1 MEDRIV
7 DFVAGLRGAGVRVSV
22 AESADCLSA
31 VDHTGVRDRET
42 FRRALHITLI
52 KDGSD
57 LPKFERLFPLYFGT
71 GEKPRLQPSD
81 VLTPEEMET
90 LQRALGSLDP
100 ELLELLRQLLE
111 GRPLDRA
118 DLDALGDASGL
129 PSARTPW
136 ERRWA
141 ERRMMRTLGLEE
153 AMEALERLLEAL
165 AEMGMGEEGLE
176 KVREV
181 FRTNLEALEEQVRHH
196 ARGSVARRMAEETRR
211 DADPDLIHRPF
222 RGLDEEEAEALR
234 DEVRRLAAQ
243 LRSRAALRHRRG
255 KKGVLDPRATM
266 RANLRNGGVPI
277 ELRLKTRRLKPKLV
291 LICDISTSVRHCAE
305 FMLRL
310 IYELQ
315 DQVAR
320 ARSFA
325 FIDRME
331 EISGAFEEHRPDV
344 AVEKVLRGLQ
354 PGHYNTDL
362 GASLAH
368 FFNRSLDAVDGRTTV
383 IFVGDGRNNFN
394 DPRLDLVDGLRRRAR
409 RIVWMNPEPR
419 PLWGTGDSDM
429 PTYAPLC
436 DHVDQV
442 STLAELGAAVDRL
455 FLPGR

>member
-71 GEKPRLQPSD
+71 GEKPLLQPSD

-111 GRPLDRA
+111 GRPLDRE
-118 DLDALGDASGL
+118 DLDALGEASGL

-141 ERRMMRTLGLEE
+141 ERRMMRALGLEE

-181 FRTNLEALEEQVRHH
+181 FGTNLEALEEQVRHH
-196 ARGSVARRMAEETRR
+196 AGGSVARRMAEETRR
-211 DADPDLIHRPF
+211 DADPDLIDRPF

-368 FFNRSLDAVDGRTTV
+368 FFDRSLDAVDGRTTV

-429 PTYAPLC
+429 PAYAPLC
-436 DHVDQV
+436 DHVHQV
-442 STLAELGAAVDRL
+442 STLAELAAAVDRL